1 MTTAKLSADT
11 IKMLIGRTIKKANEN
26 WILLDNGVHFYLDDR
41 EIEAL
46 NS

>member
-1 MTTAKLSADT
+1 MTTQKLSAET
-11 IKMLIGRTIKKANEN
+11 IKMLTGRTIKKANEN
-26 WILLDNGVHFYLDDR
+26 WIQLDNGVHFYLDDS